1 MGGGVFTYIY
11 NLSNELS
18 FKYDIYIAYSTRPQT
33 PTNFKS
39 FFNQNI
45 QLIEVHDFK
54 REINFVSDLKSAI
67 DLRKIVNKINPDI
80 IHLHSSKAGA
90 IGRIIFN
97 NRKIPLF
104 YTPHGYSFLMNGN
117 YLKNKFYML
126 VELNLSKLRCTTI
139 SCSLGEHEE
148 TLKMTH
154 NARVVNNG
162 INISEIESI
171 LAKTSLN
178 TKKSITRQVFT
189 LGRITEQKNP
199 YLFNQIAEAMPNIKF
214 LWIGDGELRD
224 MLTAENIEIK
234 GWLSREDALVTASKA
249 DVFLL
254 TSKWEGLPISLLE
267 AMYLKK
273 TCVVSNVIGNKDV
286 IEDKYNGFICNNI
299 TDYITA
305 ISSNQKLLG
314 QKAHETILSKYNMH
328 LMGEEYNKIYSEG
341 MNKYKK

>member
-1 MGGGVFTYIY
+1 
-11 NLSNELS
+11 
-18 FKYDIYIAYSTRPQT
+18 
-33 PTNFKS
+33 
-39 FFNQNI
+39 
-45 QLIEVHDFK
+45 
-54 REINFVSDLKSAI
+54 
-67 DLRKIVNKINPDI
+67 
-80 IHLHSSKAGA
+80 
-90 IGRIIFN
+90 
-97 NRKIPLF
+97 
-104 YTPHGYSFLMNGN
+104 
-117 YLKNKFYML
+117 
-126 VELNLSKLRCTTI
+126 
-139 SCSLGEHEE
+139 
-148 TLKMTH
+148 
-154 NARVVNNG
+154 
-162 INISEIESI
+162 
-171 LAKTSLN
+171 
-178 TKKSITRQVFT
+178 
-189 LGRITEQKNP
+189 
-199 YLFNQIAEAMPNIKF
+199 MPNIKF